1 MVMMSFS
8 QCQLHLTYLATGPVT
23 VCLRN
28 DNMTEVMSMADVSTD
43 MTHINNTKDTND
55 IADANDTE
63 NTINDENHEEE
74 TCDVSMSEEVEIK
87 SAADE
92 ATRTSLPEK
101 KEPKQE
107 TKTTGR
113 TRKRERVS
121 KTNEENINHVEKDEE
136 EDASQ
141 DLTNMSEVALKQE
154 VQYD

>member
-43 MTHINNTKDTND
+43 MTHINNTND

-74 TCDVSMSEEVEIK
+74 ACDVSMSEDVEIK

-92 ATRTSLPEK
+92 AMKTSLLET
-101 KEPKQE
+101 KEPKEE

-121 KTNEENINHVEKDEE
+121 KTNEENIDQVENDEE
-136 EDASQ
+136 EDASH

>member
-1 MVMMSFS
+1 
-8 QCQLHLTYLATGPVT
+8 
-23 VCLRN
+23 
-28 DNMTEVMSMADVSTD
+28 MTEVMSMTDVSTD
-43 MTHINNTKDTND
+43 MTHINNTNH

-74 TCDVSMSEEVEIK
+74 ACDVSMSEDVEIK

-92 ATRTSLPEK
+92 AMKTSLLET
-101 KEPKQE
+101 KEPKEE

-121 KTNEENINHVEKDEE
+121 KTNEENIDQVENDEE
-136 EDASQ
+136 EDASH

-154 VQYD
+154 VLYDSAIQIY

>member
-1 MVMMSFS
+1 MMSFS

-55 IADANDTE
+55 ITDANDTE

-74 TCDVSMSEEVEIK
+74 PCDVSMSEEVEIK

-92 ATRTSLPEK
+92 AMKTSLPEK

-121 KTNEENINHVEKDEE
+121 KTNEENINQVEKDEE
-136 EDASQ
+136 EDASY

>member
-43 MTHINNTKDTND
+43 MTHINNTND

-74 TCDVSMSEEVEIK
+74 ACDVSMSEDVELK

-92 ATRTSLPEK
+92 AMKASLLET

-121 KTNEENINHVEKDEE
+121 KTNEENIDQVENDEE
-136 EDASQ
+136 EDASH